1 MQKIILSIGVVVLFL
16 LGTVGAEAGDNKQKT
31 TVPVKDPKA
40 EKRKADSLQYV
51 SFETDTKDYTYQST
65 PNEVLMY
72 NGMKV
77 KILSI
82 RRFQIPRGV
91 NVIIPDEMSQR
102 FLYDLAELEIEA
114 TNTNSKELKLG
125 ASASEALFTSIK
137 MYGKETGSKAFISQ
151 YPLSFG
157 SVYSS
162 MEPAQPEQV
171 SPIYKST
178 TAMMHESYKPGETK
192 KSKGIIICLAKAA
205 KTIDKVIFNNQEF
218 GTNKWYGC
226 PATLK

>member
-1 MQKIILSIGVVVLFL
+1 MQKCFLFL
-16 LGTVGAEAGDNKQKT
+16 GITMLLFTGVSSVNAGDDKNKT

-51 SFETDTKDYTYQST
+51 NFETDAKDYTYNST

-77 KILSI
+77 KVLSI
-82 RRFQIPRGV
+82 RRFPIPRGV
-91 NVIIPDEMSQR
+91 NVVIPDEMSQR
-102 FLYDLAELEIEA
+102 FLYELAEIELEA

-125 ASASEALFTSIK
+125 ASASEALFTSLK
-137 MYGKETGSKAFISQ
+137 LYSKETGSKAFVSQ

-171 SPIYKST
+171 SPIYKTT
-178 TAMMHESYKPGETK
+178 TAMMHETYKPGETK
-192 KSKGIIICLAKAA
+192 KSKGIIVCLAKAA
-205 KTIDKVIFNNQEF
+205 KTIDKIIFNNQEF

-226 PATLK
+226 PVDIK